1 MFLSAKPPLPSSSP
15 ASHAAAGPQGTS
27 HPHGPLTSASSF
39 GAASPH
45 APPPRR
51 RLRSFRVFVARRR
64 RPLAALA
71 AALAV
76 AAGVAVARPPT
87 PPSVP
92 VLVAARDLDTGV
104 VLGPRDVRTARLP
117 PDAVPDHALRRL
129 ADTRGRPLAAAVRR
143 GEPLTD
149 VRLVGPQLRG
159 SPGTVAVPV
168 RFADPDAARLL
179 RPGDRVDVL
188 AARTSDGP
196 SVPLPETGG
205 PNPPRARV
213 VAGDA
218 AVLAR
223 PDTGEDRTG
232 GLLILSVSPDAAAA
246 IAGAAATG
254 PLTYTMRT
262 AQGGAVATGS
272 N

>member
-1 MFLSAKPPLPSSSP
+1 M
-15 ASHAAAGPQGTS
+15 
-27 HPHGPLTSASSF
+27 
-39 GAASPH
+39 
-45 APPPRR
+45 
-51 RLRSFRVFVARRR
+51 FVARRR

-71 AALAV
+71 AALSV
-76 AAGVAVARPPT
+76 AAGVAVARPPA

-92 VLVAARDLDTGV
+92 VLVAARDLDTGL

-129 ADTRGRPLAAAVRR
+129 ADARGRPLAAAVRR

-159 SPGTVAVPV
+159 LPGTVALPV

-179 RPGDRVDVL
+179 RPGDRIDVL

-196 SVPLPETGG
+196 SVTLPATGG
-205 PNPPRARV
+205 PAPPQARV
-213 VAGDA
+213 VAGAA

-232 GLLILSVSPDAAAA
+232 GLLILSVSPEAAAA
-246 IAGAAATG
+246 IAGAAAAG
-254 PLTYTMRT
+254 PLTYTIRT
-262 AQGGAVATGS
+262 TQSGAVATES